1 MRLKTNSVTRSIFTS
16 CVACST
22 MVLLAACGNSNSN
35 GAPAQD
41 QSAHPNNQSTLDI
54 ESAAH
59 ASPQTAQ
66 AQYIANAG
74 ILVSQGDTKVL
85 FDPFFNNGFDTYSVP
100 SSEQVNAIM
109 QGIAPYNGINAVFI
123 SHAHGDHFSASQIIA
138 YMKAHK
144 AVRIVAPQQAL
155 EMMQDEVTW
164 EENLLRRV
172 MALDLAYED
181 GTISIGIGAISSSA
195 VRIPHSGWPDPRR
208 AAIQN
213 LVYRVTLNET
223 ATVMHMGDADPR
235 AQHYTPYKAHWAVRS
250 TDTAFPPY
258 WFYGSDEGQAILADI
273 INVKNSIGV
282 HVPIKI
288 PQGLKDSGADY
299 FSKAG
304 ETRPVK

>member
-35 GAPAQD
+35 GATAQD

-109 QGIAPYNGINAVFI
+109 QGIAP
-123 SHAHGDHFSASQIIA
+123 